1 MINNVGKIIEVFI
14 PLNDIYSDKIGFKI
28 LINDRVIE
36 VIQEQDE
43 LNANIFKDDL
53 VMINIDDKNNIIIE
67 KYYGDLYE

>member
-43 LNANIFKDDL
+43 FNANIFKDDL
-53 VMINIDDKNNIIIE
+53 VMIDIDDKNNITIE

>member
-28 LINDRVIE
+28 LINNKVIE

-43 LNANIFKDDL
+43 FNANIFKDDL
-53 VMINIDDKNNIIIE
+53 VMINIDDKNNITIE